1 MYNVTDEYKAL
12 IKSPVRCTAINGAVR
27 LRDGTLI
34 HITDENIAERS
45 LSITHKLNGRGDLR
59 PGGVYSGELRAGL
72 KGFAAKTSDLD
83 GAVIRL
89 NFVLYHDSGMSA
101 SSAEVV
107 PLGRF
112 YVDGSEIKRSGDTV
126 TLSASDA
133 MLLFDI
139 PATERSGTLY
149 ELVCGSCTAAGV
161 TFSMT
166 QAEFE
171 ALPNGTQSAAVNTS
185 RIQTERDLLMYVGMM
200 TASFARISRGN
211 ALEFVPLTA
220 ETDDKNMI
228 IPVREIAANV
238 RFSTEFSDDTTR
250 ISRLITRRN
259 GKLIQSSLVGEAGG
273 SEKRMIL
280 ELNENPL
287 LAALEEN
294 DVVSVLNSELIE
306 LHKCL
311 TRVFDTDFTG
321 DPALDTGDYVRL
333 RGGMIDTAR
342 GYATGMI
349 TSQTWHYRGQ
359 HTIKCSMPSSL
370 TPMADADTQA
380 VALMS
385 ADGVQVQAAEPTPRV
400 QPKSQLEKRVDELEA
415 QCGNTTA
422 ESLDRKLSNGSHV
435 TLVPTSSEIL
445 LFSYQ
450 GKCVAALRGTNSTT
464 RPKNRDADGVELFTS
479 DQNFSATI
487 GAYGGDIRCEYSDS
501 NTGNSAS
508 LLISDDSRFEVETI
522 TKSSREQYYGKISI
536 KVGTITFRVAGASNS
551 LYYDDGKNT
560 LLFEDGALRI
570 NGKKVLTEE

>member
-72 KGFAAKTSDLD
+72 KGFAARTSDLD

-89 NFVLYHDSGMSA
+89 NFVLYHDGEMTASA
-101 SSAEVV
+101 AEVV

-133 MLLFDI
+133 MLLFDV
-139 PATERSGTLY
+139 PAAERSGTLY
-149 ELVCGSCTAAGV
+149 ELVCGSCAAAGV
-161 TFSMT
+161 TFGMT

-287 LAALEEN
+287 LAALEESE
-294 DVVSVLNSELIE
+294 VVSVLNSELIE

-321 DPALDTGDYVRL
+321 DPALDAGDYVRL

-385 ADGVQVQAAEPTPRV
+385 ADDVQVQAAEATPRV

-487 GAYGGDIRCEYSDS
+487 GAGGGDIRGEYSDS
-501 NTGNSAS
+501 NTGNSAR

-522 TKSSREQYYGKISI
+522 TKSSREQYYGNISI

>member
-1 MYNVTDEYKAL
+1 MYNVTDEYKEL
-12 IKSPVRCTAINGAVR
+12 IKSPVRYTAINGAVR
-27 LRDGTLI
+27 LRDGSVVPI
-34 HITDENIAERS
+34 RDENIAERS
-45 LSITHKLNGRGDLR
+45 LSITHKLNGRGDFR

-101 SSAEVV
+101 GAAETV

-133 MLLFDI
+133 MLLFDV
-139 PATERSGTLY
+139 PAAERSGTLY
-149 ELVCGSCTAAGV
+149 ELVCSSCTAAGV
-161 TFSMT
+161 TFGMT

-171 ALPNGTQSAAVNTS
+171 ALPNGTQPAAVNTA

-211 ALEFVPLTA
+211 SLEFVPLTA

-228 IPVREIAANV
+228 IPVREIASNV

-287 LAALEEN
+287 LAALEESE
-294 DVVSVLNSELIE
+294 VVSVLNSELIE

-321 DPALDTGDYVRL
+321 DPALDAGDYVRL
-333 RGGMIDTAR
+333 RGGMIDTSR

-349 TSQTWHYRGQ
+349 TSQTWRYRGQ

-370 TPMADADTQA
+370 TSMADADTQA

-385 ADGVQVQAAEPTPRV
+385 ADVAVQGTGTALRV
-400 QPKSQLEKRVDELEA
+400 QPKPQLEKRVDELESLA
-415 QCGNTTA
+415 ADTTA
-422 ESLDRKLSNGSHV
+422 EKLISPDKASHAAVANDSGLWLYKDGAPWAYLIPLNGGFQLGNTGPAQIEMPGDRNTVAIYNTNNGLWLANPSGQGD
-435 TLVPTSSEIL
+435 IL
-445 LFSYQ
+445 LRGNNSQLSVDGGAKVGIDQ
-450 GKCVAALRGTNSTT
+450 GGIQVDDPEGSPLNILKTSEGWKIYANNCLLEA
-464 RPKNRDADGVELFTS
+464 KADG
-479 DQNFSATI
+479 
-487 GAYGGDIRCEYSDS
+487 
-501 NTGNSAS
+501 
-508 LLISDDSRFEVETI
+508 
-522 TKSSREQYYGKISI
+522 
-536 KVGTITFRVAGASNS
+536 
-551 LYYDDGKNT
+551 LYYNNFKIGGK
-560 LLFEDGALRI
+560 
-570 NGKKVLTEE
+570 V

>member
-89 NFVLYHDSGMSA
+89 NFVLYHDGEMTASA
-101 SSAEVV
+101 AEVV

-133 MLLFDI
+133 MLLFDV
-139 PATERSGTLY
+139 PAAERSGTLY

-161 TFSMT
+161 TFGMT

-185 RIQTERDLLMYVGMM
+185 RIQTERDLLMYAGMM

-220 ETDDKNMI
+220 EMDDKNMI
-228 IPVREIAANV
+228 IPVREIEANV

-287 LAALEEN
+287 LAALEESE
-294 DVVSVLNSELIE
+294 VVSVLNSELIE

-321 DPALDTGDYVRL
+321 DPALDAGDYVRL

-385 ADGVQVQAAEPTPRV
+385 ADDVQVQAAETTPRV

-464 RPKNRDADGVELFTS
+464 SPKNRDADGVELFTS

-487 GAYGGDIRCEYSDS
+487 GAWGGGIRGEYSDS

-522 TKSSREQYYGKISI
+522 TKSNREQYYGNISI

-551 LYYDDGKNT
+551 LHYDDGKNT

>member
-12 IKSPVRCTAINGAVR
+12 IKSPVRCTTINGAVR

-101 SSAEVV
+101 SAAEVV

-133 MLLFDI
+133 MMLFDI
-139 PATERSGTLY
+139 PAADRSGTLY

-161 TFSMT
+161 TFGMT

-171 ALPNGTQSAAVNTS
+171 ALPNATNSASVNTS

-211 ALEFVPLTA
+211 ALEFVALTA

-273 SEKRMIL
+273 SAKRMIL

-287 LAALEEN
+287 LADLEEN

-385 ADGVQVQAAEPTPRV
+385 AEGVQVQAAETTPRV
-400 QPKSQLEKRVDELEA
+400 QPKPQLEKRVDELESLVA
-415 QCGNTTA
+415 DTTA
-422 ESLDRKLSNGSHV
+422 EKLISPDKASHAAVANDSGLWLYKNGSPWAYLIPLNGGFKLGNTGPAQIEMPCDRNTVAVYNMNNGLWLANPSGSQGDILLRGNNSQLSVDGDAKIAVNSGGIQVDGGSGSLDILK
-435 TLVPTSSEIL
+435 TSEGWKIYANNCL
-445 LFSYQ
+445 LEA
-450 GKCVAALRGTNSTT
+450 K
-464 RPKNRDADGVELFTS
+464 ADGLYFNNTK
-479 DQNFSATI
+479 I
-487 GAYGGDIRCEYSDS
+487 GGV
-501 NTGNSAS
+501 T
-508 LLISDDSRFEVETI
+508 
-522 TKSSREQYYGKISI
+522 
-536 KVGTITFRVAGASNS
+536 
-551 LYYDDGKNT
+551 
-560 LLFEDGALRI
+560 
-570 NGKKVLTEE
+570 

>member
-1 MYNVTDEYKAL
+1 MYNVTDEYKEL
-12 IKSPVRCTAINGAVR
+12 IKSPVRYTAINGAVR
-27 LRDGTLI
+27 LRDGSVVPI
-34 HITDENIAERS
+34 RDENIAERS
-45 LSITHKLNGRGDLR
+45 LSITHKLNGRGDFR

-101 SSAEVV
+101 GAAETV

-133 MLLFDI
+133 MLLFDV
-139 PATERSGTLY
+139 PAAERSGTLY
-149 ELVCGSCTAAGV
+149 ELVCSSCTTAGV
-161 TFSMT
+161 TFGMT

-171 ALPNGTQSAAVNTS
+171 ALPNGTQSVAVNTS
-185 RIQTERDLLMYVGMM
+185 RIQTERDLLMYAGMM

-211 ALEFVPLTA
+211 SLEFVPLTA

-287 LAALEEN
+287 LAALEESE
-294 DVVSVLNSELIE
+294 VVSVLNSELIE

-321 DPALDTGDYVRL
+321 DPALDAGDYVRL
-333 RGGMIDTAR
+333 RGGLIDTAR

-349 TSQTWHYRGQ
+349 TSQTWRYRGR
-359 HTIKCSMPSSL
+359 HTIKCAMPSSL
-370 TPMADADTQA
+370 IPAGTDTQA

-385 ADGVQVQAAEPTPRV
+385 ADGAKVQAAETTLRI
-400 QPKSQLEKRVDELEA
+400 QPKPQLEKRVDELE
-415 QCGNTTA
+415 GLGGTA
-422 ESLDRKLSNGSHV
+422 KKLQ
-435 TLVPTSSEIL
+435 TSSSSYYADTYSQGLRIASPDNSDFMWLSELKSKDGFGIIIESGK
-445 LFSYQ
+445 FSISGDTSGIMLSGNSNSSVVQ
-450 GKCVAALRGTNSTT
+450 VGTLGIWFRAPGSVIDIQAGNSNCRLAL
-464 RPKNRDADGVELFTS
+464 
-479 DQNFSATI
+479 DQSGNLTL
-487 GAYGGDIRCEYSDS
+487 R
-501 NTGNSAS
+501 TGNERLEIVNHA
-508 LLISDDSRFEVETI
+508 
-522 TKSSREQYYGKISI
+522 
-536 KVGTITFRVAGASNS
+536 
-551 LYYDDGKNT
+551 LY
-560 LLFEDGALRI
+560 F

>member
-1 MYNVTDEYKAL
+1 MYNVTDEYEAL
-12 IKSPVRCTAINGAVR
+12 IKSPVRYTAINGAVR

-34 HITDENIAERS
+34 QITDENIAERS

-101 SSAEVV
+101 SAAEVV

-133 MLLFDI
+133 MMLFDV
-139 PATERSGTLY
+139 PAADRSGTLY

-161 TFSMT
+161 TFGMT

-171 ALPNGTQSAAVNTS
+171 ALPNATNSASVNTS

-211 ALEFVPLTA
+211 ALEFVALTA

-273 SEKRMIL
+273 SAKRMIL

-287 LAALEEN
+287 LADLEEN

-385 ADGVQVQAAEPTPRV
+385 TDGAQVQTAETTPRV
-400 QPKSQLEKRVDELEA
+400 QPKSQLEKRVDELE
-415 QCGNTTA
+415 GLGGTA
-422 ESLDRKLSNGSHV
+422 KKLQ
-435 TLVPTSSEIL
+435 TSSSSYYADTYSQGLRIASPDNSDFMWLSELKSKDGFGIVIESGKFVISGDTSGIIL
-445 LFSYQ
+445 SGNSNSSAVQ
-450 GKCVAALRGTNSTT
+450 AGTSGIWLRA
-464 RPKNRDADGVELFTS
+464 PDGVIDIQAGSSNCRLALDPS
-479 DQNFSATI
+479 GHLTI
-487 GAYGGDIRCEYSDS
+487 R
-501 NTGNSAS
+501 TGNERLEIENHA
-508 LLISDDSRFEVETI
+508 
-522 TKSSREQYYGKISI
+522 
-536 KVGTITFRVAGASNS
+536 
-551 LYYDDGKNT
+551 LY
-560 LLFEDGALRI
+560 F

>member
-1 MYNVTDEYKAL
+1 MYNVTDEYEAL

-34 HITDENIAERS
+34 QITDENIAERS

-101 SSAEVV
+101 SAAEVV

-133 MLLFDI
+133 MMLFDV
-139 PATERSGTLY
+139 PAAVRSGTLY

-161 TFSMT
+161 TFGMT

-171 ALPNGTQSAAVNTS
+171 ALPNATNSASVNTS

-211 ALEFVPLTA
+211 ALEFVALTA

-238 RFSTEFSDDTTR
+238 RFSTEFSDDTTQ

-273 SEKRMIL
+273 SAKRMIL

-287 LAALEEN
+287 LADLEEN

-321 DPALDTGDYVRL
+321 DPSLDTGDYVRL

-385 ADGVQVQAAEPTPRV
+385 TDNAQVQTAETTPRV
-400 QPKSQLEKRVDELEA
+400 QPKPQLEKRVDELE
-415 QCGNTTA
+415 GLGGTA
-422 ESLDRKLSNGSHV
+422 KKLQ
-435 TLVPTSSEIL
+435 TSSSSYYADTYSQGLRIASPDNSGFMRLSELKSKDGFGIIIESGKFVISGDTSGIIL
-445 LFSYQ
+445 SGNSNSSVVQAGTSGIWLRAPGSVIDIQ
-450 GKCVAALRGTNSTT
+450 AGNSNCRLAL
-464 RPKNRDADGVELFTS
+464 
-479 DQNFSATI
+479 DQSGNLTL
-487 GAYGGDIRCEYSDS
+487 R
-501 NTGNSAS
+501 TGNERLEIMNHA
-508 LLISDDSRFEVETI
+508 
-522 TKSSREQYYGKISI
+522 
-536 KVGTITFRVAGASNS
+536 
-551 LYYDDGKNT
+551 LY
-560 LLFEDGALRI
+560 F